1 MVSSF
6 IVALAA
12 FSGLSLTRGSKKFLE
27 SDSSQ
32 RHANINNKAFRDDI
46 INAMGPLLGCGGI
59 ADAKKVESVRNM
71 LEPMWRTLPKMSSD
85 RVDRRSLRYLVHR
98 YFMKSSSLMIRGF
111 EPTRSVNESHWG
123 VADILSQMVPAY
135 VESVF
140 ESHHAKQKGFDLTDA
155 VDMVVVLEQL
165 IYDSDGSLLARIYQD
180 QRKPVQRS
188 LSYTGLKQVLEH
200 YLIDWMME
208 VDEEDMQLL
217 LGNRSMMH
225 EFVPHF
231 DQLIKFLEGRI
242 HALQHDRLQK
252 LPKHRSKDMWEVKF
266 SFQDAHEIIGG
277 ITQSFAAYWQS
288 ECDFMKLALVSMDA
302 HNTGRVPLSK
312 FYSEAINTDWRFGE
326 SEAYLRELG
335 ALDESSAYAGPQVI
349 IPNYIQAT
357 SNCIISTPHYL
368 VCCASECENL
378 LGDIE
383 AAIGTPTA
391 EPQILLPLI
400 GNMSA
405 MTSVDEDDMPTLEG
419 SLTEQ
424 LEQIANIHGGKVP
437 LHGRLFAQWLHYA
450 FPRECPFPHK
460 IGMVSSVTPAQYG
473 DEYIASNSDMR
484 KHAAN
489 STASNLPE
497 VVSKDDLQWMS
508 QWSPEE
514 EFMVDYSAELG
525 MSLER
530 RLVLLIVGTALLV
543 FGIGGGVVGCSTK
556 STGRKSSLLV

>member
-1 MVSSF
+1 
-6 IVALAA
+6 
-12 FSGLSLTRGSKKFLE
+12 
-27 SDSSQ
+27 
-32 RHANINNKAFRDDI
+32 
-46 INAMGPLLGCGGI
+46 
-59 ADAKKVESVRNM
+59 
-71 LEPMWRTLPKMSSD
+71 
-85 RVDRRSLRYLVHR
+85 
-98 YFMKSSSLMIRGF
+98 
-111 EPTRSVNESHWG
+111 
-123 VADILSQMVPAY
+123 
-135 VESVF
+135 
-140 ESHHAKQKGFDLTDA
+140 
-155 VDMVVVLEQL
+155 
-165 IYDSDGSLLARIYQD
+165 
-180 QRKPVQRS
+180 
-188 LSYTGLKQVLEH
+188 
-200 YLIDWMME
+200 
-208 VDEEDMQLL
+208 
-217 LGNRSMMH
+217 
-225 EFVPHF
+225 
-231 DQLIKFLEGRI
+231 
-242 HALQHDRLQK
+242 
-252 LPKHRSKDMWEVKF
+252 MWEMKF

-357 SNCIISTPHYL
+357 SNCIISTSHYL

-383 AAIGTPTA
+383 AAVGTPTA
-391 EPQILLPLI
+391 EPHILLPLI

-497 VVSKDDLQWMS
+497 VVSKDELQWMS

-514 EFMVDYSAELG
+514 EFMVDYSLELG
-525 MSLER
+525 MSWER
-530 RLVLLIVGTALLV
+530 RLVLLIVGAVLLV